1 MEHYHAPGKL
11 QVNWFNSNTDNCLN
25 GAVKPACCLNLRPSI
40 TRPIMRKTA
49 STAMVTGL
57 WLGLVLKAEGCMF
70 CAFPHKT
77 IKDRFERLCTKYK
90 ELTETTNCTT
100 YTDAELNKFLIDEVS
115 VEMIAEKVHRVL
127 RVIEINQTLTDLP
140 VFWNWLYGVKLP
152 KLTQEGVSTTVI
164 NCSVCQEVELNCW
177 NMKTCWPNQEGCK
190 VGGIKRLNRKAEFY
204 SHALNSPG
212 SSAVAKAEFTSRLRR
227 CSVLIPD
234 YLR

>member
-152 KLTQEGVSTTVI
+152 KLTQED
-164 NCSVCQEVELNCW
+164 
-177 NMKTCWPNQEGCK
+177 QEGCK

>member
-1 MEHYHAPGKL
+1 
-11 QVNWFNSNTDNCLN
+11 
-25 GAVKPACCLNLRPSI
+25 
-40 TRPIMRKTA
+40 MRKTA

-152 KLTQEGVSTTVI
+152 KLTQEAMCAPKCNRLDLNESIYLIVGLSAGSMFIGCITLI
-164 NCSVCQEVELNCW
+164 FESRRLQSRGDKAVE
-177 NMKTCWPNQEGCK
+177 
-190 VGGIKRLNRKAEFY
+190 
-204 SHALNSPG
+204 
-212 SSAVAKAEFTSRLRR
+212 
-227 CSVLIPD
+227 
-234 YLR
+234 